1 MEPEGSLPH
10 LQDPST
16 CPYPEPDQSSPCPPY
31 HFLKIHVH
39 IIVPSTP
46 WIGTRKNTRSSLL
59 SVTSQLTSVATV
71 SYSPAHICRCCWL
84 LPSTHLSLLSVT
96 SQLTS
101 VATVSYSPT
110 HICRY
115 CQLLPSTSVA
125 TVSYFPTRV

>member
-31 HFLKIHVH
+31 HFLKILVH
-39 IIVPSTP
+39 IILPSMP
-46 WIGTRKNTRSSLL
+46 WIGTRTKHA
-59 SVTSQLTSVATV
+59 QLATV
-71 SYSPAHICRCCWL
+71 SYFPARICRYCQL

-96 SQLTS
+96 SQHAS
-101 VATVSYSPT
+101 VATVSYFPT

-115 CQLLPSTSVA
+115 CQLLPNTHLLLPNPHLSLLLVTSQH
-125 TVSYFPTRV
+125 TF